1 MPASERI
8 PEEYVEK
15 VSSAAKI
22 PRDSSLD
29 LLHADASINAGLL
42 RNINIVLELIYS
54 EISRS
59 YIEKLG
65 TGKKLTD
72 LISKNKGDVS
82 VYVEIKD
89 FFTFEKVTLFARPH
103 RMKITSDVYKYLK
116 NAEEQDIL
124 KYKIEM
130 T

>member
-1 MPASERI
+1 MKIVSIMPFKEIRKQIKRI
-8 PEEYVEK
+8 RISLSLQKLENYVVDE
-15 VSSAAKI
+15 
-22 PRDSSLD
+22 
-29 LLHADASINAGLL
+29 
-42 RNINIVLELIYS
+42 
-54 EISRS
+54 
-59 YIEKLG
+59 
-65 TGKKLTD
+65 LTD